1 MKLQDYQ
8 ITTLNKRVRHKATS
22 VTRVLHP
29 SMIPDVNAL
38 HCLGC
43 FLEWKFR
50 FECAYK
56 MKIHD
61 AVYIW
66 MFLYDYF

>member
-1 MKLQDYQ
+1 M
-8 ITTLNKRVRHKATS
+8 TLNMRVRHKATS
-22 VTRVLHP
+22 VTRVLH
-29 SMIPDVNAL
+29 PDVNAL

-56 MKIHD
+56 TKIHY
-61 AVYIW
+61 AV
-66 MFLYDYF
+66 